1 VLSGAQVVALLKQH
15 GFSEVRQR
23 GSHLALQRPLG
34 STTVTV
40 IVPLHR
46 ELRAGTLASI
56 ARQSKLDRSIFE
68 VGES

>member
-15 GFSEVRQR
+15 GFSEARQR
-23 GSHLALQRPLG
+23 GSHLALQRHLG

-56 ARQSKLDRSIFE
+56 VRQSKLDRSIFE
-68 VGES
+68 AGE